1 MPTRHHTTLL
11 TRARNLERVRQI
23 SEVAVRH
30 GFGYFFERHNLLE
43 ILRIRRHQV
52 RPEPGQ
58 RGRHIREMLEEL
70 GPTFVKLGQLL
81 STRPDLVPA
90 DVIEE
95 LIKLQDEVP
104 GFPAEQA
111 REVIETELGLS
122 LERLFVSFDPE
133 PVAAASIGQVHRAIL
148 PGGRAV
154 VVKVQ
159 RPEAAR
165 QIERDIELMYQVA
178 EFMQDHLAERLFV
191 NPGNVVDEFANSI
204 TRELDYLLEARN
216 IERIRANFAG
226 VEDVVVPRVYWRYTR
241 NRVLTME
248 YLEGTTLKR
257 LDLRS
262 LTLGDKRALA
272 DVLARAWFKQ
282 IMEDGFFHADPHPS
296 NILYRADGTIALLDF
311 GIVGHLSRE
320 DLEEGTR
327 LFLAIMDE
335 DISAVKRR
343 LRRLGVVWHNSR
355 DDEMTQALE
364 EGFNRY
370 FGVSLAEI
378 DPRILLREIF
388 DIIYSMHLQ
397 LPTRFLML
405 DKTLLLLEGAVS
417 AVYEEFNVFEVAR
430 PYARRLLQRRFWPGE
445 VRSRTTRSAAAYM
458 DVLRDYPFQLHSIFE
473 EMKDGE
479 LAVRFVHEGL
489 DAFIHRI
496 DVMTNR
502 VVVAMIAIS
511 MGVGSAMI
519 GVFVEGGPQL
529 LGLSVWGLPGLTA
542 AAFFGVWLMW
552 AIVRSGRL

>member
-11 TRARNLERVRQI
+11 TRARNLDRVRQI

-43 ILRIRRHQV
+43 VLRIRRHHV

-104 GFPAEQA
+104 GFSAEQA
-111 REVIETELGLS
+111 REVIETELDLS

-148 PGGRAV
+148 PGGYAV

-178 EFMQDHLAERLFV
+178 EFMQDHLADRLFV
-191 NPGNVVDEFANSI
+191 HPGKVVDEFANSI

-216 IERIRANFAG
+216 IERVRANFAG
-226 VEDVVVPRVYWRYTR
+226 VEDVLVPRVYWRYTR

-248 YLEGTTLKR
+248 YVEGTTLKR
-257 LDLRS
+257 LDLRG

-282 IMEDGFFHADPHPS
+282 ILEDGFFHADPHPS
-296 NILYRADGTIALLDF
+296 NILYRADGSIALLDF

-378 DPRILLREIF
+378 DPRVLLREIF
-388 DIIYSMHLQ
+388 DIIYSMHVE

-417 AVYEEFNVFEVAR
+417 GVYEEFNVFEVAR
-430 PYARRLLQRRFWPGE
+430 PYARRLLQHRFWPGE
-445 VRSRTTRSAAAYM
+445 VRSRTARSAAAYM
-458 DVLRDYPFQLHSIFE
+458 DVIRDYPFQLHSIFE

-489 DAFIHRI
+489 DGFINRI

-529 LGLSVWGLPGLTA
+529 LGLSVWGLPGLAA

-552 AIVRSGRL
+552 AIIRSGRL